1 MPSPTTPAHAEVPV
15 HLIVFRAELL
25 HLKDPHADLRFQ
37 QLLKVVPPENISD
50 TIQAQLDE
58 YAKLRHPKRKLSAE
72 ETRAEVATI
81 VDGSDLHSYGSWA
94 YFAWT
99 NRLVHLLPEAA
110 FAFVRTNRN
119 RNKITAEEQEK
130 LSRLKVGVIGLSV
143 GQSVSLAMALERS
156 FGEIRLADFDTLDL
170 SNLNRLRSGVHNLG
184 VNKAIMTAREI
195 AELDP
200 YLKVVCFTDGLT
212 KENMDTFFTGGGPL
226 DVVVEECDSVDIKI
240 LARQKAKAL
249 GIPVVMDMS
258 DRGCL
263 DVERFDLEP
272 DRPLMHGWI
281 EHLDLDAA
289 ARPMTSEEKMPF
301 MVPITGIDTLS
312 PRMKASVI
320 ELNQSIS
327 TWPQLATSVVLGGA
341 LAGDAVRRIALGQL
355 QRSGRWFVDLDEL
368 VADTGNTESP
378 PLSDR
383 HQQFALSA
391 EEFATIAEWLG
402 PEPAEAE
409 ELSPEVMEQLVEAGG
424 MAPSAGNMQPWKFMW
439 LNKQLLLLH
448 DISRSRSA
456 FDPDNRIAQ
465 IAMGACLENIVLR
478 AHSLALEVVVRSEG
492 LPSPL
497 QATFSFYKT
506 QPSGEEPHVAD
517 HLAEQIGKRC
527 TNRTVSSP
535 TPLPCIVQDQVLA
548 AANSVVGAVG
558 RLYSSVEQLTE
569 IASICGITERMRLL
583 NKTAHQEFFGRE
595 MRWNKQEVEHQGDG
609 LDIATMVTSPRE
621 EAVFRFIADP
631 RTRALLDQWGG
642 GENLAMAAAYAIQ
655 KSSGVLL
662 ISTSSDEC
670 SARMAGGRA
679 MERAWLAATGSGWSV
694 HPVPYPIFLT
704 HSLPLGLNVISDQE
718 RLELTRL
725 KKRMDHLFELPEGH
739 VPLFMMRLSLADGPT
754 SRALHLNTKTLMAE
768 VAKPHSEEEWN
779 KSH

>member
-119 RNKITAEEQEK
+119 RNKITAKEQEK

-212 KENMDTFFTGGGPL
+212 KENMDTFFTGGGAL

-341 LAGDAVRRIALGQL
+341 LAGDVVRRIALDHF
-355 QRSGRWFVDLDEL
+355 RSSGRWFVDLDEL
-368 VADTGNTESP
+368 VADPSIE
-378 PLSDR
+378 PLSMP
-383 HQQFALSA
+383 SA
-391 EEFATIAEWLG
+391 HSGFRLGIDELQEITDVLG
-402 PEPAEAE
+402 PATQTSCDLQSDTIN
-409 ELSPEVMEQLVEAGG
+409 ELVVAGG
-424 MAPSAGNMQPWKFMW
+424 LAPSAGNMQPWKFLW
-439 LNKQLLLLH
+439 HDKRLLLFH
-448 DISRSRSA
+448 DKPRSA
-456 FDPDNRIAQ
+456 SFWDPDHFIAQ
-465 IAMGACLENIVLR
+465 IALGACTENIVLK
-478 AHSLALEVVVRSEG
+478 AHVLGLEVSLRNSPVPGFNG
-492 LPSPL
+492 LVCV
-497 QATFSFYKT
+497 FEFHT
-506 QPSGEEPHVAD
+506 QPMTSAEPHVMD
-517 HLAEQIGKRC
+517 HLSSMIGIRC
-527 TNRTVSSP
+527 TNRKITEP
-535 TPLPCIVQDQVLA
+535 QPFPRENFQKLDAAVQSMAGCSAQLVTQPEKLAVLA
-548 AANSVVGAVG
+548 
-558 RLYSSVEQLTE
+558 RL
-569 IASICGITERMRLL
+569 CGSAERLRLL
-583 NKTAHQEFFGRE
+583 NPIGHREFFE
-595 MRWNKQEVEHQGDG
+595 NELRWSPETPQGSTDG
-609 LDIATMVTSPRE
+609 LDLASMELSTSNIVGLKVASDR
-621 EAVFRFIADP
+621 
-631 RTRALLDQWGG
+631 RAMDLIDQWKGG
-642 GENLAMAAAYAIQ
+642 KGLEEISGKAIRA
-655 KSSGVLL
+655 SSAVIL
-662 ISTSSDEC
+662 ICTSEEGAN
-670 SARMAGGRA
+670 ARLDGGRA
-679 MERAWLAATGSGWSV
+679 VERLWMSANAAGFSV
-694 HPVPYPIFLT
+694 HPISAPIFMT
-704 HSLPLGLNVISDQE
+704 HMLDLESNGLRLHEQE
-718 RLELTRL
+718 GL
-725 KKRMDHLFELPEGH
+725 KDIRKEFTALWKLKEEH
-739 VPLFMMRLSLADGPT
+739 PLFMVRISNAGQPSM
-754 SRALHLNTKTLMAE
+754 RALRRP
-768 VAKPHSEEEWN
+768 VSELFVQPTDYPR
-779 KSH
+779 HTPIH